1 MRIITSVTACAAR
14 AARAACV
21 AGLVV
26 LPLLQGCSGTPSGA
40 PTPAPG
46 GSQGRSSQ
54 TGATAS
60 VSGKVADQQPAADIG
75 AMLAG
80 RVPGLQVVRSTNG
93 DISLRIRGNTPLTDP
108 VTGQALGETEPLL
121 VIDGMPVSSGG
132 ISAALRTLDPHEVA
146 NIQVLKD
153 VSSTSGYGIRG
164 ANGVIL
170 ITTNKRKP

>member
-1 MRIITSVTACAAR
+1 MRIITSVIAGTACI
-14 AARAACV
+14 
-21 AGLVV
+21 AGLMV
-26 LPLLQGCSGTPSGA
+26 LPLLQGCNRTPSGA

-46 GSQGRSSQ
+46 AQGSSSQ

-60 VSGKVADQQPAADIG
+60 VSGNVADQQQTNDIG

-108 VTGQALGETEPLL
+108 VTGQAYGETEPLL
-121 VIDGMPVSSGG
+121 VIDGLPVSSGG
-132 ISAALRTLDPHEVA
+132 ISAALRALDPHDVA
-146 NIQVLKD
+146 NIQVLTD

-170 ITTNKRKP
+170 ITTKKR